1 MSWTTGATR
10 WRRREHRVDA
20 TLSSSR
26 PPFRPRPDPSAKAVP
41 AEEEEQGGAALVE
54 LEVPACFIP
63 RHLKEEENVNV
74 ALDSTRGRGRRRVSP
89 AGGRARA
96 AVHSQTDPGAE
107 LLTAVNDVCVEPLA
121 RCVCILPSR
130 WRVGPGPA
138 CCTRPHQQRQWFH
151 GRPVDFVVLNEE
163 ACPKWG
169 Y

>member
-1 MSWTTGATR
+1 MSRTTGATR
-10 WRRREHRVDA
+10 RRREHRVDA

-89 AGGRARA
+89 ADAR
-96 AVHSQTDPGAE
+96 VHSQT
-107 LLTAVNDVCVEPLA
+107 
-121 RCVCILPSR
+121 
-130 WRVGPGPA
+130 
-138 CCTRPHQQRQWFH
+138 Q
-151 GRPVDFVVLNEE
+151 VLS
-163 ACPKWG
+163 C
-169 Y
+169 